1 MKSLVALIAFF
12 TLCFGMEAGEKTI
25 TTSDGVKLYV
35 KIEGSGTPLLFLHGG
50 PGSASLWFEKL
61 SGEFMEEHFTVVY
74 LDQRGVGRSG
84 SPADNNYSMDRLTQ
98 DFEEVRKALGYE
110 SWLTLGH
117 SFGGI
122 LQMGYSKKYPE
133 AIAGMIMLNCTINLN
148 ESACESWLPKAAEF
162 VEEKY
167 SCDGDT
173 IPMPQRMNEFGGKLR
188 ERNIFWKMGSRDAGT
203 FDVLDKISAEIE
215 NFNYD
220 LSRYAMNYPDYWEDF
235 KPLTANLHMPVL
247 YFYGKTDYMV
257 GPEHYKTLKFPDMML
272 WESNGGHVPFV
283 EDKEDLEKA
292 ILAYLGKHKF

>member
-1 MKSLVALIAFF
+1 MKSLVAFIAFF
-12 TLCFGMEAGEKTI
+12 ALSFGLEAGEKTI

-61 SGEFMEEHFTVVY
+61 SGEFMEKHFTVVY

-84 SPADNNYSMDRLTQ
+84 SPADNNYSMDRLIK
-98 DFEEVRKALGYE
+98 DFEEVREVLGYE

-122 LQMGYSKKYPE
+122 LQMGYSERYPD
-133 AIAGMIMLNCTINLN
+133 AITGMIMLNCTISLY

-162 VEEKY
+162 VGEKY
-167 SCDGDT
+167 SCDGDS
-173 IPMPQRMNEFGGKLR
+173 IPMNHRMNEFGGKLR

-203 FDVLDKISAEIE
+203 FDALDKITAEIE

-220 LSRYAMNYPDYWEDF
+220 QSRYAMNYPDYWEDF
-235 KPLTANLHMPVL
+235 KPLSATMHMPVL

-257 GPEHYKTLKFPDMML
+257 GPEHYKTLKFPDLML
-272 WESNGGHVPFV
+272 WESKGGHVPFI
-283 EDKEDLEKA
+283 EDKEELEKA
-292 ILAYLGKHKF
+292 ILAYLEKHNF